1 MRDLEIPDAGIAFVR
16 STMAAPSRRE
26 GGGASNWSGFAPSPK
41 MGMAIGF
48 ESGTLE
54 YPATT
59 KCERDDRKIAYF
71 NQAPFIKLLYT
82 RANGKNGGHTTRPD
96 FLVVE
101 ADAIALVECKMES
114 ELVREAQQRPW
125 LYERQGENWISPP
138 GQRAAAEM
146 GMVHWIWTEK
156 T

>member
-1 MRDLEIPDAGIAFVR
+1 
-16 STMAAPSRRE
+16 
-26 GGGASNWSGFAPSPK
+26 

-101 ADAIALVECKMES
+101 AGEIGLVECKMEA
-114 ELVREAQQRPW
+114 ELVRESQQRPW
-125 LYERQGENWISPP
+125 LYERQGVHWISPP
-138 GQRAAAEM
+138 GQRAASHSATGRQQHSTWPGIKRWRTINSLWSAAQSRFSSM
-146 GMVHWIWTEK
+146 IRT
-156 T
+156 